1 MGVLINM
8 LRIRRVEFRLAE
20 IPIILLPVLISLN
33 GRHIQDWTAVWLG
46 AVVFGFLF
54 AFGDMINCLA
64 DRDLDARYKKHLS
77 SAVYSLGLP
86 FVKAQIALS
95 ASAALGLGGYLA
107 IRLGHPTIFLLVF
120 LGLLLGAGY
129 SVEPV
134 RFKRRGL
141 LQLICLWLIIFVGPM
156 MLVAMFVSPQLPL
169 ATLGF
174 AAAYG
179 AFQMGVILVNTAE
192 DYPEDLE
199 AGIRNTIVALG
210 LKRGIALA
218 MALAVAG
225 GLALLAT
232 FFLLFLSQS
241 GTSLWMASI
250 FLPLFAVTWVIL
262 SIGRLSV
269 GLRGLSL
276 DDAVLAVKAAAKSV
290 PLWIASVAWSSTVTA
305 WALWHVASQQ

>member
-218 MALAVAG
+218 TALAVAG